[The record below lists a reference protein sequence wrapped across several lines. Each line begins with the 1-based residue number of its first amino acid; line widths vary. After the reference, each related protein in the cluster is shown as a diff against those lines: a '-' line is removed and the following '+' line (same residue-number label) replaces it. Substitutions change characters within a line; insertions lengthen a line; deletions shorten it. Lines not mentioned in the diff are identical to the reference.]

1 MREGKSERGK
11 GKKGREKGKGGGREG
26 TRGKREGRRGKILL
40 SNKNKDQKI
49 QNPVFGSVFS

>member
-1 MREGKSERGK
+1 MREGKSGRGK
-11 GKKGREKGKGGGREG
+11 GKKGREKGKGDEREG

-49 QNPVFGSVFS
+49 QNSVFGSVF